1 MGLAYGRP
9 LEAAGAVPVHLPFLN
24 DMAGVLAVAGGVL
37 LGFGS
42 DIEPALC
49 LALRVLVTGFAS
61 GGAAWV
67 LGVQWELQESWKD
80 DARFLG
86 VFSAFVE
93 AARDAPARP
102 PAPLAAA

>member
-1 MGLAYGRP
+1 MTGAGPVIAVSAGFPAYGDYMGLAYGRP

-24 DMAGVLAVAGGVL
+24 DTAGVLAVAGGVL

-61 GGAAWV
+61 T
-67 LGVQWELQESWKD
+67 
-80 DARFLG
+80 AR
-86 VFSAFVE
+86 AC
-93 AARDAPARP
+93 ADP
-102 PAPLAAA
+102 PGRRLAC